1 MLENCSNFARNER
14 PSRAH
19 MKPRPNRSNRANS
32 WIKIPR
38 VYIATGLH
46 KITTTNNIHDPH
58 KVAQQSKISNAIC
71 NGNILPERELAA
83 AQSRLQFTSIFLT
96 LGKFSTRQ
104 SNGASR
110 CTQTSVLELFCNG
123 RYCWLS
129 SAEKSLPIFGSSSAR
144 PHNWPFTIIDRGDF
158 NEPNGE
164 RIWRFFTH

>member
-1 MLENCSNFARNER
+1 M
-14 PSRAH
+14 
-19 MKPRPNRSNRANS
+19 
-32 WIKIPR
+32 PR

-83 AQSRLQFTSIFLT
+83 AQSRLLCTSIFLT

-110 CTQTSVLELFCNG
+110 CTQL
-123 RYCWLS
+123 
-129 SAEKSLPIFGSSSAR
+129 
-144 PHNWPFTIIDRGDF
+144 
-158 NEPNGE
+158 
-164 RIWRFFTH
+164 